1 MTESKGSL
9 MKRNKIKKNIYIET
23 RGWEK
28 RRERCKRRKGRGKR
42 KG

>member
-9 MKRNKIKKNIYIET
+9 MKRNKIKKKKIET